1 MIRFIPQKGHCGCS
15 EKNGLQYSKSWRQ
28 EDSQE
33 AIAEEPVRG
42 DGNLDQKVP
51 QGERE
56 ESELLEKFGRYHHIG
71 LGCQSGE

>member
-1 MIRFIPQKGHCGCS
+1 MIRFILQKGHSGCS

-42 DGNLDQKVP
+42 DGSLDP
-51 QGERE
+51 EGAIGRDRREGTLGEVWE
-56 ESELLEKFGRYHHIG
+56 ISLKLEL
-71 LGCQSGE
+71 